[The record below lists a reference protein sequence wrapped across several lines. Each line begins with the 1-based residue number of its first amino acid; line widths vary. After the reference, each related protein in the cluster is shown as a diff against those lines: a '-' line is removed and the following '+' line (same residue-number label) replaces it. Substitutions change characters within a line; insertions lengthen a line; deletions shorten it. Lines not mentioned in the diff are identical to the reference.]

1 MIKKEGFSRT
11 QGLCEDLLSGISTWQ
26 SFSTVL
32 DINYIADNT
41 NGQSSISYN
50 KRQARLR
57 DQKKEK

>member
-11 QGLCEDLLSGISTWQ
+11 QGLSEDLLSGISTWQ